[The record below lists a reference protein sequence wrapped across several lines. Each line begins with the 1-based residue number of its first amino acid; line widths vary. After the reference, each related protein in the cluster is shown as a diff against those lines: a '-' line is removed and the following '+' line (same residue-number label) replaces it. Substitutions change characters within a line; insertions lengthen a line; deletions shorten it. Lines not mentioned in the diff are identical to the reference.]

1 MNVCL
6 FECLLEF
13 AVVLTLA
20 KCVDHNLLDLKL
32 AAAVGRYITE
42 QLFLCSCGVY
52 SCCTHLCL
60 QICFNHIF
68 MYLQD
73 VNSVNQ
79 GIHLSL
85 IF

>member
-1 MNVCL
+1 VNVCL

-52 SCCTHLCL
+52 S
-60 QICFNHIF
+60 F
-68 MYLQD
+68 
-73 VNSVNQ
+73 
-79 GIHLSL
+79 
-85 IF
+85 